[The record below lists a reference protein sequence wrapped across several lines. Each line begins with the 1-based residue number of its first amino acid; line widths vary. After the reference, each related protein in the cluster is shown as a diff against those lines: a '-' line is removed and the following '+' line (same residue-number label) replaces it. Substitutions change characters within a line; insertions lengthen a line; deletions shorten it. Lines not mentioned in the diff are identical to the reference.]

1 VTDGPLAGLRVLD
14 LSRVLAGPL
23 CTMVLADLGAEVI
36 KVERPGRGDPTR
48 AWGPPFVEGEST
60 YYLCVNRGKRSI
72 TLDLADVA
80 GREVGRRLAARAD
93 VVVDNFL
100 PGSAARLRL
109 DHATLA
115 AGRPGV
121 VTCSIT
127 GYPEDGPDAG
137 RPGFDVAIQAE
148 AGLMAITGSPDG
160 PPTKVGVA
168 VSDVTAG
175 LFATIGVLAALAEAR
190 AGGPGRHVEVSLY
203 DAQLAG
209 LINRASDWIVAGEDQ
224 GRLGNAHPAIVPY
237 EAFRAADG
245 DLVLAVGTDEQFA
258 RFCEVAGLGALAAD
272 ARFARNAGRVA
283 HRLELVAAIADAIS
297 QRTVAEWTAAMAE
310 AGVPGGPVRS
320 MPEVFARLPQA
331 AVEHE
336 HPLLGTVRTVRSPL
350 LLDGSRPTAA
360 AAPPLLGQH
369 TAEVLA
375 EAGYAE
381 SEITA
386 LQQGPC
392 RAGA

>member
-1 VTDGPLAGLRVLD
+1 VTGPLAGLRVLD

-23 CTMVLADLGAEVI
+23 CTMVLADLGAEVV
-36 KVERPGRGDPTR
+36 KVERPGAGDPTR
-48 AWGPPFVEGEST
+48 AWGPPFVDGEST
-60 YYLCVNRGKRSI
+60 YFLCVNRGKRSI
-72 TLDLADVA
+72 TLDLADPA
-80 GREVGRRLAARAD
+80 GREVGRRLAVRAD

-100 PGSAARLRL
+100 PGSAARLGL

-115 AGRPGV
+115 VARPGLV
-121 VTCSIT
+121 SCSIT

-148 AGLMAITGSPDG
+148 AGLMAITGFPDG

-175 LFATIGVLAALAEAR
+175 LFAAVGVLAAVADAR
-190 AGGPGRHVEVSLY
+190 AGGAGRHVEVSLY

-209 LINRASDWIVAGEDQ
+209 LINRASDWIVAGQDQ
-224 GRLGNAHPAIVPY
+224 GPLGNAHPAIVPY

-245 DLVLAVGTDEQFA
+245 ELVLAVGTDEQFT
-258 RFCEVAGLGALAAD
+258 RFCAVAGLDALAAD
-272 ARFARNAGRVA
+272 PRFADNAGRVA
-283 HRLELVAAIADAIS
+283 HRLELVAVIAEAVAGRRVADWAAAIAA
-297 QRTVAEWTAAMAE
+297 

-320 MPEVFARLPQA
+320 LPEVFARLPQA
-331 AVEHE
+331 VVEHQ
-336 HPLLGTVRTVRSPL
+336 HAAIGTMRTVRSPL
-350 LLDGSRPTAA
+350 LFDGARPTAV

-369 TAEVLA
+369 TAEILA
-375 EAGYAE
+375 EAGF
-381 SEITA
+381 SETEIDS

-392 RAGA
+392 RSGA

>member
-1 VTDGPLAGLRVLD
+1 
-14 LSRVLAGPL
+14 
-23 CTMVLADLGAEVI
+23 M
-36 KVERPGRGDPTR
+36 
-48 AWGPPFVEGEST
+48 
-60 YYLCVNRGKRSI
+60 NRGKRSI

-100 PGSAARLRL
+100 PGSAARLGL

-175 LFATIGVLAALAEAR
+175 LFASIGVVAALAEAR

-209 LINRASDWIVAGEDQ
+209 LINRASDWIMAGEDQ
-224 GRLGNAHPAIVPY
+224 GRRERRSRIVPY

-258 RFCEVAGLGALAAD
+258 RFCEVAGLDALAAD

-320 MPEVFARLPQA
+320 LPEVFALLPRA
-331 AVEHE
+331 AVQHE
-336 HPLLGTVRTVRSPL
+336 HPVLGTVRTVRSPL
-350 LLDGSRPTAA
+350 LFDGSRPTAA

-381 SEITA
+381 REITV
-386 LQQGPC
+386 LEQGPC